1 MELTNKSD
9 SCPSGVFSRRE
20 LRWTAAHGRKS
31 FLREI
36 RVESEQYPS
45 HITPKGVFPS
55 LLVAVFDAPAFT
67 RTYMKCTV
75 NINMLPLT
83 RLCCL

>member
-9 SCPSGVFSRRE
+9 SCPSGVLCRRE

-36 RVESEQYPS
+36 RVESE
-45 HITPKGVFPS
+45 HTK
-55 LLVAVFDAPAFT
+55 L
-67 RTYMKCTV
+67 
-75 NINMLPLT
+75 
-83 RLCCL
+83 